1 MYHGSKLPNKKGKK
15 GKVEKETTFL
25 AAPSNLLSPAYYYTP
40 FHKETDIKSSQMR
53 EEILRKNTKTSVV
66 VFGVAVFA
74 FILQIPIL
82 TDNDSST
89 VGTPLKIS
97 MAVMALLISSAFI
110 KAIFTMLKVSIILSN
125 QVAVS

>member
-1 MYHGSKLPNKKGKK
+1 
-15 GKVEKETTFL
+15 
-25 AAPSNLLSPAYYYTP
+25 
-40 FHKETDIKSSQMR
+40 MR